1 MKLESEVKDIKRY
14 VIGISK
20 KLDELLYEKEI
31 VSMMKLS
38 ERSLHDFLEKEPDI
52 YKISDLKV
60 RYK

>member
-38 ERSLHDFLEKEPDI
+38 ERSLYDFLEKEPDI